1 VVAAVAVNGK
11 ITVGSELETEIDA
24 VTGVVDPLG
33 AIRVCEQFP
42 KNPKQLM
49 LRAGEETLKFTLT
62 VTLPFTEPGAVIV
75 IVAG

>member
-1 VVAAVAVNGK
+1 MVAAVAVNGK
-11 ITVGSELETEIDA
+11 ITVGSELLIEIEEE

-33 AIRVCEQFP
+33 AKRVWVSEQQTFR
-42 KNPKQLM
+42 N
-49 LRAGEETLKFTLT
+49 GEETLKFTLT